1 MHGKTP
7 PTPPLERTANR
18 LDGLPIVRR
27 RPTAAAKAH
36 LHTDDC
42 LPVRKGTAKLSNW
55 RKTSASTR
63 SASLDQ
69 GSTREVHP
77 QPSRCLRI
85 QLPLDCRSNPPLH
98 HFIAK
103 RFFPQWFVI
112 ASLAWTLG
120 CDPRVDVRVYDAPK
134 TDTQFVAGPMAGQS
148 SSVPVAGTSSAP
160 SNTAGPRR
168 ILGAV
173 IPMESGCYFLKATD
187 APETLEPLLSDF
199 LDIVSK
205 FSISASSGKPEM
217 ELPSGWVMNPRN
229 DIAMAEFVS
238 PSSKG
243 NVKFTVTVLGMP
255 SASEWTD
262 YLLSN
267 INRWRG
273 QLKLPELDAKTLP
286 EELISVERS
295 GSLLPGY
302 IFDAVGTGTG
312 GMSGPRPPM
321 MSDGPRSGPSASDS
335 TRAAASPSPS
345 APAEGTPPGVA
356 PPPAGSPSTAPVAPR
371 ERPEL
376 QYETPSG
383 WVVAAGSPFRLATFN
398 IESAEGPGEVTV
410 SMAVDNPAANSMMWF
425 QQVTREADESKL
437 KPLVEQSIQNAEKL
451 ASSTREATL
460 YTIRDS
466 EQIDAPVLL
475 VASIPSE
482 EPELNLFVKLRGD
495 NRLVQSQRDNFLQ
508 FVKSLSLK

>member
-1 MHGKTP
+1 MACRS
-7 PTPPLERTANR
+7 E
-18 LDGLPIVRR
+18 RR
-27 RPTAAAKAH
+27 RLSCQSFTA
-36 LHTDDC
+36 
-42 LPVRKGTAKLSNW
+42 
-55 RKTSASTR
+55 SASTR
-63 SASLDQ
+63 SASLDR
-69 GSTREVHP
+69 GSNRELKP
-77 QPSRCLRI
+77 QQSRCLRI
-85 QLPLDCRSNPPLH
+85 HLPLDCRSNPPLH

-112 ASLAWTLG
+112 ASLAWILG

-134 TDTQFVAGPMAGQS
+134 TDTEFVAGPMAGKS
-148 SSVPVAGTSSAP
+148 SAVPVAGTANPPSS
-160 SNTAGPRR
+160 TAGPRR

-205 FSISASSGKPEM
+205 FAISDSTGKPAM

-238 PSSKG
+238 PSNKG
-243 NVKFTVTVLGMP
+243 SVKFTVTVLGMP

-273 QLKLPELDAKTLP
+273 QLKLSELDANTLP
-286 EELISVERS
+286 DELISVERS

-302 IFDAVGTGTG
+302 IFDAVGTGSG

-321 MSDGPRSGPSASDS
+321 MSDGPRNSPSATDS
-335 TRAAASPSPS
+335 TRAAAPPTPS
-345 APAEGTPPGVA
+345 ASAESPPAGSASQT
-356 PPPAGSPSTAPVAPR
+356 AGSPSTAPAAPR

-376 QYETPSG
+376 QYDTPAG

-398 IESAEGPGEVTV
+398 IESADGPGEVTV

-437 KPLVEQSIQNAEKL
+437 KPLVEQSIQNAEKI
-451 ASSTREATL
+451 ASGSRLATL

-495 NRLVQSQRDNFLQ
+495 NRLAQSQRDNFLQ